1 MKLKLL
7 FGALMLTAMTANA
20 QLSTINEN
28 FNNFTP
34 GSNLFPQNNWSS
46 VMAPNPLPNP
56 PAPIMIVTGGADKAI
71 QVYSGNNTNQPSY
84 LITPQIVA
92 PTGTK
97 SISFIASLAAPSP
110 GSGIIQVGLASNPTD
125 MSTFVAVGSPITA
138 SVIGTVINVNV
149 PIPSSALTYLVI
161 RVTPTS
167 NHVAV
172 QLDNVVYDVTS
183 SLSVSDDIKKSQ
195 DVKFAIND
203 ENSALQFV
211 GKVQL
216 KNLEIYSAA
225 GQKVASG
232 KVDNN
237 NFDIAALQ
245 TGVYYILIETTD
257 GKAIKSKFIKK

>member
-7 FGALMLTAMTANA
+7 FGALMLTAVTANA

-34 GSNLFPQNNWSS
+34 GSNIFPQNNWSS

-56 PAPIMIVTGGADKAI
+56 PAPIMIVTGGPDKAI
-71 QVYSGNNTNQPSY
+71 QVYSGNSTNQPSY

-97 SISFIASLAAPSP
+97 SISFIATLASPSP
-110 GSGIIQVGLASNPTD
+110 SPGIIQVGLASSPTD
-125 MSTFVAVGSPITA
+125 MSTFVAVGDPITA
-138 SVIGTVINVNV
+138 SVVGTVINVNV

-172 QLDNVVYDVTS
+172 QLDNVVYDLAS
-183 SLSVSDDIKKSQ
+183 SLSVSDDVKNSKDI
-195 DVKFAIND
+195 KFAVNN
-203 ENSALQFV
+203 ENSALEFV
-211 GKVQL
+211 GKIQPKTV
-216 KNLEIYSAA
+216 EIYSAA
-225 GQKVASG
+225 GQQVAADKVQNG
-232 KVDNN
+232 Q
-237 NFDIAALQ
+237 FDINTLQ
-245 TGVYYILIETTD
+245 SGVYYILIETTE